1 MRRRH
6 CHAQVSAEEGEP
18 PYYLIE
24 YTVES
29 SRGRKVYVCKYCIF
43 NKRLYVL
50 QAQAKQDTFDAKDE
64 DGASVREALPPA
76 QRPLYDTVL
85 RAACAGLDWGD
96 QPPERGMVGLPAR
109 RIWPCWG
116 LRRCRREGNPVE

>member
-1 MRRRH
+1 MRPLQ

-50 QAQAKQDTFDAKDE
+50 QAQAKQDTFDASD
-64 DGASVREALPPA
+64 ASVRETLAAAVGSFRVIPPA
-76 QRPLYDTVL
+76 
-85 RAACAGLDWGD
+85 AAAVAAG
-96 QPPERGMVGLPAR
+96 A
-109 RIWPCWG
+109 
-116 LRRCRREGNPVE
+116 

>member
-1 MRRRH
+1 MPLRHAPHEMRRRQ

-64 DGASVREALPPA
+64 AGASVRE
-76 QRPLYDTVL
+76 TL
-85 RAACAGLDWGD
+85 RAAVSSFRVVVESPAG
-96 QPPERGMVGLPAR
+96 ATAS
-109 RIWPCWG
+109 
-116 LRRCRREGNPVE
+116 

>member
-1 MRRRH
+1 MRPLQ

-50 QAQAKQDTFDAKDE
+50 QAQAKQDTFDAKD
-64 DGASVREALPPA
+64 DAGASVRE
-76 QRPLYDTVL
+76 TL
-85 RAACAGLDWGD
+85 RAAVSSFRVVVESPAG
-96 QPPERGMVGLPAR
+96 ATAS
-109 RIWPCWG
+109 
-116 LRRCRREGNPVE
+116 

>member
-1 MRRRH
+1 MPLRHTPQEVSRRH

-50 QAQAKQDTFDAKDE
+50 QAQSKQDLFDAKDE
-64 DGASVREALPPA
+64 DGASVREAL
-76 QRPLYDTVL
+76 
-85 RAACAGLDWGD
+85 RAAVSSFRVLESPAG
-96 QPPERGMVGLPAR
+96 ATAS
-109 RIWPCWG
+109 
-116 LRRCRREGNPVE
+116 

>member
-1 MRRRH
+1 MRRRQ

-64 DGASVREALPPA
+64 VGGLCARGAQSGRVFLPST
-76 QRPLYDTVL
+76 RV
-85 RAACAGLDWGD
+85 AG
-96 QPPERGMVGLPAR
+96 R
-109 RIWPCWG
+109 RDRQ
-116 LRRCRREGNPVE
+116 LKAESEDDS

>member
-1 MRRRH
+1 MPLRHTPQEVSRRH
-6 CHAQVSAEEGEP
+6 CLAQVSAEEGEP

-50 QAQAKQDTFDAKDE
+50 QAQSKQDLFDAKDE
-64 DGASVREALPPA
+64 DGASVREAL
-76 QRPLYDTVL
+76 
-85 RAACAGLDWGD
+85 RAAVSSFRVLESPAGAT
-96 QPPERGMVGLPAR
+96 AR
-109 RIWPCWG
+109 
-116 LRRCRREGNPVE
+116 

>member
-1 MRRRH
+1 MRRRQ

-50 QAQAKQDTFDAKDE
+50 QAQAKQDTFDSKD
-64 DGASVREALPPA
+64 DASVRE
-76 QRPLYDTVL
+76 TL
-85 RAACAGLDWGD
+85 RAAVSSFQVL
-96 QPPERGMVGLPAR
+96 EEMPAA
-109 RIWPCWG
+109 
-116 LRRCRREGNPVE
+116 

>member
-50 QAQAKQDTFDAKDE
+50 QAQAKQDNFDDKD
-64 DGASVREALPPA
+64 DASVREM
-76 QRPLYDTVL
+76 L
-85 RAACAGLDWGD
+85 RAAVASFRVLESPTAGG
-96 QPPERGMVGLPAR
+96 GS
-109 RIWPCWG
+109 
-116 LRRCRREGNPVE
+116 

>member
-1 MRRRH
+1 MRHKRCAVRQ

-64 DGASVREALPPA
+64 AGASVRE
-76 QRPLYDTVL
+76 TL
-85 RAACAGLDWGD
+85 RAATTTERRGCRLACRSLRAG
-96 QPPERGMVGLPAR
+96 R
-109 RIWPCWG
+109 R
-116 LRRCRREGNPVE
+116 